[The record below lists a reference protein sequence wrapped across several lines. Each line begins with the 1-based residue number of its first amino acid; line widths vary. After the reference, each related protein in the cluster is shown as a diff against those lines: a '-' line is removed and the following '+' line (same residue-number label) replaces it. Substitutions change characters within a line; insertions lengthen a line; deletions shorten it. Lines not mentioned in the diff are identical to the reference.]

1 MPLDLFVNRRIYTPK
16 STTGELMHPD
26 RGRLCYTL
34 EDHYP
39 TPYVKTPG
47 KTAIP
52 EGRYPLVWA
61 KSPRLSK
68 EAGRDVFTP
77 RVLNVPQFEGI
88 LWHAGNTDLDTLGCL
103 ILGLVLGVNRV
114 DRSRD
119 ACAVIYP
126 LVEAWCKAGPTF
138 VTYRKAA

>member
-1 MPLDLFVNRRIYTPK
+1 MTTELYVDRRIYTAK
-16 STTGELMHPD
+16 TTTGELIAPA
-26 RGRLCYTL
+26 RGRLCFTL

-39 TPYVKTPG
+39 TPYKKTAG

-77 RVLNVPQFEGI
+77 RVLNVPFFEGI
-88 LWHAGNTDLDTLGCL
+88 LWHAGNDERDTLGCL
-103 ILGLVLGVNRV
+103 ILGLILKPDRV
-114 DRSRD
+114 EESRK
-119 ACAVIYP
+119 ACALVYP